1 VKDVNFHIAFLLTSH
16 ECVVIP
22 DFGAFVVSHF
32 DHEKENKWGL
42 IYPPLSFLSFN
53 PEIRHNDGLLVN
65 SLVAEKNISYAEAAT
80 QVSDYVKSLN
90 KWLDDGQIFTIP
102 FVGSLTLSIERK
114 IIFKPATNLSCNA
127 SMFGFANFTFAKLRD
142 ATDRPQQVFLPTRKP
157 RPAQK
162 RNFAAYGTAAAAA
175 ALALFLVSTPLND
188 YPVSSSIRSASFIPA
203 VKQEMPAETVA
214 DEVVAEAGKSPVETL
229 AETIAE
235 TPSANSPQPVSV
247 SPADK
252 GNYFIVI
259 ASFATRKS
267 AEKAALALASPK
279 INQPLVLETENRF
292 LIYTDSFN
300 SAEEGEKYLRTFRK
314 NNKKH
319 ADAWLYRCR
328 KRI

>member
-22 DFGAFVVSHF
+22 DFGAFVVSAF
-32 DHEKENKWGL
+32 DNEKENKWGL
-42 IYPPLSFLSFN
+42 IYPPLSFLNFN

-65 SLVAEKNISYAEAAT
+65 SLVAEKNISYAEAAM

-127 SMFGFANFTFAKLRD
+127 SMFGFTNFTFAKLSE
-142 ATDRPQQVFLPTRKP
+142 ATDKPQQVFLPTRKP
-157 RPAQK
+157 RPTQK
-162 RNFAAYGTAAAAA
+162 LNFAAYGTAAAAA

-214 DEVVAEAGKSPVETL
+214 DEVVAEAEKSPVETP
-229 AETIAE
+229 AE
-235 TPSANSPQPVSV
+235 TPPASSPQPVSV

-279 INQPLVLETENRF
+279 ISQPLVLETENRF

-300 SAEEGEKYLRTFRK
+300 SAEEGEKFLRNFRK

-319 ADAWLYRCR
+319 ADAWLYRL
-328 KRI
+328 KK